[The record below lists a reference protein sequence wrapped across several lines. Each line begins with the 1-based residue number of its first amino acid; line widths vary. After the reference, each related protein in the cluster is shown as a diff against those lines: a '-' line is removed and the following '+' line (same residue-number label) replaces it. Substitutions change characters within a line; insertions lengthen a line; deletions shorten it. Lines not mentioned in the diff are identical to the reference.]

1 MIIFTSIS
9 CTFFWWNWTAWSDAN
24 NLRTTLVQIMAWC
37 HQVTS
42 HYLSQCWPRSMLL
55 YGVVPGLAPA
65 SVLVDGV
72 PLAVDGLL
80 RSPLVAEHTLQ
91 LEDKIFPIYGCR
103 QHHSNILNFTNYYK
117 PFKGRVMQLC
127 VSKLTIIGS
136 DNGLSPGQCQAIIW
150 SNAGILL
157 IGPLG
162 TNFSEISIEI
172 HIFSF
177 NKMHSKMLSAKWRP
191 FCLDLNVLNVF
202 SLSMKAPCLWWFS

>member
-9 CTFFWWNWTAWSDAN
+9 CTFFGVIELAGVDVN
-24 NLRTTLVQIMAWC
+24 NLRTTLVQMMAWC

-42 HYLSQCWPRSMLL
+42 HYLSQCWPRSMSS

-65 SVLVDGV
+65 SGLVDGV

-103 QHHSNILNFTNYYK
+103 QHHANKPNFTNYYK
-117 PFKGRVMQLC
+117 PFKGRVMQIC

-136 DNGLSPGQCQAIIW
+136 DNGW
-150 SNAGILL
+150 SVPSHYLNQRWNIVDWT
-157 IGPLG
+157 LG
-162 TNFSEISIEI
+162 
-172 HIFSF
+172 
-177 NKMHSKMLSAKWRP
+177 NKLQWNINRNSY
-191 FCLDLNVLNVF
+191 FF
-202 SLSMKAPCLWWFS
+202 IQ